1 MREKGPSRKKHKNSK
16 LGCATCK
23 RRRVKCPEN
32 LPACLN
38 CIKHGSRCEYLDY
51 TEKQLEDFA
60 RAKLAQGTESDLR
73 RAKNSDGSRGDV
85 SRSDLEGLLDERA
98 RLAKLHID
106 EKKSRDNKSESGPE
120 QLAEQSGG
128 GRPPVEHTFSAE
140 LVMDVEMMAIEQ
152 QHELNRLLG
161 HLLQDHIEVQ
171 PLLMDPRS
179 LPDSMS
185 FDLQHDSMG
194 GQAATGGLLPGG
206 VLDVLN
212 FQHNAITQNF
222 DNLLA
227 GGGGGD
233 GDAPGDG
240 TQIIYPVYSIHN
252 SNFVT
257 PGAVEWESDYSSSE
271 GNGGSGSGGA
281 ADGPLV
287 NAPLRP
293 TGPFAAARDVF
304 RSPEAV
310 KLQLPLR
317 LALAFA
323 EKALLVSPAPP
334 FSRASP
340 GSALPGAQMTPRR
353 FKVPTRLTTN
363 YEELLFQ
370 TTAVLAPRIAKG
382 LASLPEIRNLYH
394 VWIGY
399 FIYKAFKSSVMFLCL
414 LNLTTNYLITNV
426 FSADMDTRFDA
437 LVLLTKTR
445 NMLLVHLIQHYA
457 TVIKGLRS
465 LLNHHGDPEMAASV
479 SYILSLM
486 SIYDPGATA
495 HSTTCFRDGMFLV
508 LSYTLHQATRQG
520 VDPPRLIP
528 IHLQLMTNVA
538 RTVYLPGYGTLF
550 LYEFESMY
558 ARFGAILDRAE
569 KCLPQAGS
577 NLALLKKKYNELL
590 LFSKDAIR
598 HHLPALDSHMDDIEY
613 QEDVLFT
620 MFNRWSKLQPPR
632 FLVATSRA
640 EGLEKVLNLF
650 YRVFRKA
657 IFAVVPQV
665 RFLFLRDFD
674 SPLMLDVFANY
685 NTATILEELKD
696 STTASIAHEV
706 YQELVP
712 ELQYLAAYCV
722 RLITFLTL
730 RTTILYRNL
739 VYEERVRELIPIYNV
754 VEWRKSIT
762 NIEVTR
768 QDFHELIGL
777 LEYPITS
784 FKDTYMTHSHY
795 PQIVDPQSPGAKL
808 ATPKPP
814 DNDGADGQVDM
825 LSLQP
830 HGLLKHDVFPEI

>member
-1 MREKGPSRKKHKNSK
+1 MKMPIA
-16 LGCATCK
+16 LT
-23 RRRVKCPEN
+23 
-32 LPACLN
+32 
-38 CIKHGSRCEYLDY
+38 
-51 TEKQLEDFA
+51 KQLEDFA
-60 RAKLAQGTESDLR
+60 RAKSAQGTESDSR

-85 SRSDLEGLLDERA
+85 SRSDLEGSLDERA

-120 QLAEQSGG
+120 QSAEQSGG

-140 LVMDVEMMAIEQ
+140 SVMDVEMMAIEQ
-152 QHELNRLLG
+152 QHESNRSFG
-161 HLLQDHIEVQ
+161 HSLQDHIEVQ
-171 PLLMDPRS
+171 PSLMDPRS

-206 VLDVLN
+206 VSDVLN

-257 PGAVEWESDYSSSE
+257 PGAVERAVGQRS
-271 GNGGSGSGGA
+271 
-281 ADGPLV
+281 
-287 NAPLRP
+287 LRP

-310 KLQLPLR
+310 KSQLPSR
-317 LALAFA
+317 SASAFA
-323 EKALLVSPAPP
+323 EKASSVSPAPP

-353 FKVPTRLTTN
+353 FKVPTRSTTN

-399 FIYKAFKSSVMFLCL
+399 FIYKAFKSSVMFSCL

-437 LVLLTKTR
+437 LVSLTKTR
-445 NMLLVHLIQHYA
+445 NMLLVHSIQHYA

-495 HSTTCFRDGMFLV
+495 HSTTCFRDGMFSV

-538 RTVYLPGYGTLF
+538 RTVYLPGYGTSF

-569 KCLPQAGS
+569 KCSPQAGS

-590 LFSKDAIR
+590 SFSKDAIR

-665 RFLFLRDFD
+665 RFF
-674 SPLMLDVFANY
+674 FA
-685 NTATILEELKD
+685 
-696 STTASIAHEV
+696 
-706 YQELVP
+706 
-712 ELQYLAAYCV
+712 
-722 RLITFLTL
+722 
-730 RTTILYRNL
+730 
-739 VYEERVRELIPIYNV
+739 
-754 VEWRKSIT
+754 
-762 NIEVTR
+762 
-768 QDFHELIGL
+768 
-777 LEYPITS
+777 
-784 FKDTYMTHSHY
+784 
-795 PQIVDPQSPGAKL
+795 
-808 ATPKPP
+808 
-814 DNDGADGQVDM
+814 
-825 LSLQP
+825 
-830 HGLLKHDVFPEI
+830 

>member
-1 MREKGPSRKKHKNSK
+1 MFCNSMVEERKGPSRKKHKNSR

-23 RRRVKCPEN
+23 RRRVKCAEN
-32 LPACLN
+32 LPACTN
-38 CIKHGSRCEYLDY
+38 CLKHGVRCEYLDY
-51 TEKQLEDFA
+51 NEEQLEDFHK
-60 RAKLAQGTESDLR
+60 AKLARLKDRDKLGEKKKGERHSGGLESLR
-73 RAKNSDGSRGDV
+73 R
-85 SRSDLEGLLDERA
+85 
-98 RLAKLHID
+98 
-106 EKKSRDNKSESGPE
+106 KK
-120 QLAEQSGG
+120 A
-128 GRPPVEHTFSAE
+128 PPVEVKKEKEKELGSSSSREALVEAEETDRAGLASLRIDDGDQLSRRKPLPLTFH
-140 LVMDVEMMAIEQ
+140 D
-152 QHELNRLLG
+152 
-161 HLLQDHIEVQ
+161 D
-171 PLLMDPRS
+171 LLMA
-179 LPDSMS
+179 LDSDMMPLE
-185 FDLQHDSMG
+185 LQTFLHQHLSDNVFFEVSQDG
-194 GQAATGGLLPGG
+194 PNASSLPGG

-222 DNLLA
+222 DNLLST
-227 GGGGGD
+227 
-233 GDAPGDG
+233 GDA

-252 SNFVT
+252 SSSVT
-257 PGAVEWESDYSSSE
+257 PGNFEWDSE
-271 GNGGSGSGGA
+271 YAGSG
-281 ADGPLV
+281 ADHVSYLQAQRSQG
-287 NAPLRP
+287 P

-304 RSPEAV
+304 RSPEVVRRSISQISSDA
-310 KLQLPLR
+310 KPTP
-317 LALAFA
+317 
-323 EKALLVSPAPP
+323 VSAPP
-334 FSRASP
+334 P
-340 GSALPGAQMTPRR
+340 GPALPGARIVPSR
-353 FKVPTRLTTN
+353 FKIPARKTTN
-363 YEELLFQ
+363 YEQLLYQ
-370 TTAVLAPRIAKG
+370 TTGALAPRISKG
-382 LASLPEIRNLYH
+382 IATLPEIRSLYH

-414 LNLTTNYLITNV
+414 INLTTNYLITNV
-426 FSADMDTRFDA
+426 FSAELDTRFDA

-508 LSYTLHQATRQG
+508 LSYTLHQASRQG
-520 VDPPRLIP
+520 VEPPRLIP

-550 LYEFESMY
+550 LYEFESMF
-558 ARFGAILDRAE
+558 ARFGAVLERAE
-569 KCLPQAGS
+569 RALDGKQE
-577 NLALLKKKYNELL
+577 NLIFLRRKYNDLL
-590 LFSKDAIR
+590 LFSKDSIR

-632 FLVATSRA
+632 FLAANSCA

-685 NTATILEELKD
+685 NTTTILEELKD
-696 STTASIAHEV
+696 PSTASVPPKV
-706 YQELVP
+706 YRELVP
-712 ELQYLAAYCV
+712 ELQYLASYCV

-730 RTTILYRNL
+730 RTAILYRNL
-739 VYEERVRELIPIYNV
+739 VYEEKVRQLIPIYNV

-777 LEYPITS
+777 LEYPISS
-784 FKDTYMTHSHY
+784 FKDTYITRSHY
-795 PQIVDPQSPGAKL
+795 PQIVDPLSPGAKL
-808 ATPKPP
+808 ATPRPP
-814 DNDGADGQVDM
+814 ENDGADGEVDM

-830 HGLLKHDVFPEI
+830 NGLLKHDMFPEL

>member
-1 MREKGPSRKKHKNSK
+1 MGEEKKGRKKHKNSK

-32 LPACLN
+32 LPACTN

-51 TEKQLEDFA
+51 TEKQLEDFH
-60 RAKLAQGTESDLR
+60 RAKLTRNKNGDRLNRVNEKNTDTDLR
-73 RAKNSDGSRGDV
+73 RKKPAPEVKIEKDLPSSREALVEAEETDQA
-85 SRSDLEGLLDERA
+85 GLA
-98 RLAKLHID
+98 GLHIGD
-106 EKKSRDNKSESGPE
+106 GKRP
-120 QLAEQSGG
+120 LAEK
-128 GRPPVEHTFSAE
+128 
-140 LVMDVEMMAIEQ
+140 
-152 QHELNRLLG
+152 
-161 HLLQDHIEVQ
+161 
-171 PLLMDPRS
+171 S
-179 LPDSMS
+179 LPNFAQERGHMIGLRPDMMPVVNQDFLQHHIPEEVL
-185 FDLQHDSMG
+185 FDLQSQPHSSG
-194 GQAATGGLLPGG
+194 TLPGG

-222 DNLLA
+222 DNLMST
-227 GGGGGD
+227 
-233 GDAPGDG
+233 GDAP
-240 TQIIYPVYSIHN
+240 QIIYPVYSIHN
-252 SNFVT
+252 SSSVT
-257 PGAVEWESDYSSSE
+257 PGNMDWDGEYPGSDNVSDFLHSQRSQ
-271 GNGGSGSGGA
+271 
-281 ADGPLV
+281 GPQ
-287 NAPLRP
+287 
-293 TGPFAAARDVF
+293 GPFAIARDVF
-304 RSPEAV
+304 RSPEV
-310 KLQLPLR
+310 TR
-317 LALAFA
+317 RSMSLAP
-323 EKALLVSPAPP
+323 SNPTPP
-334 FSRASP
+334 FMSSAP
-340 GSALPGAQMTPRR
+340 GSALPEAKVSSKR
-353 FKVPTRLTTN
+353 FKVRNIQTTN
-363 YEELLFQ
+363 YEDLLYH
-370 TTAVLAPRIAKG
+370 TTATLAPRIAKG
-382 LASLPEIRNLYH
+382 ISTLPEIRNLYH

-426 FSADMDTRFDA
+426 FSAELDTRFDA

-457 TVIKGLRS
+457 TVIKDLRS

-508 LSYTLHQATRQG
+508 LSYTLHQSSRQG
-520 VDPPRLIP
+520 IEPPRLIP

-550 LYEFESMY
+550 LYEFESMF
-558 ARFGAILDRAE
+558 ARFGALLDRAE
-569 KCLPQAGS
+569 RALTRS
-577 NLALLKKKYNELL
+577 DTNLVFLRRKYNDLL
-590 LFSKDAIR
+590 LFSKDSIR
-598 HHLPALDSHMDDIEY
+598 HHLPALDAHMDDIEL
-613 QEDVLFT
+613 QEDILFT

-632 FLVATSRA
+632 FLAANSCA

-696 STTASIAHEV
+696 SSRSSIPPEA
-706 YQELVP
+706 YGELVP

-730 RTTILYRNL
+730 RTAILYRNL
-739 VYEERVRELIPIYNV
+739 VYEEKVRELIPIYNV

-768 QDFHELIGL
+768 QDFQELIGL
-777 LEYPITS
+777 LEYPILS
-784 FKDTYMTHSHY
+784 FKDTYITLSHY
-795 PQIVDPQSPGAKL
+795 PQIVDPNSPGAKL
-808 ATPKPP
+808 ATPRPP
-814 DNDGADGQVDM
+814 ENDGADGEVDM
-825 LSLQP
+825 LLLQP
-830 HGLLKHDVFPEI
+830 TGLLKYDLFPQL